1 MPSHHTVQLDL
12 ATAGIPKADEQGRT
26 VDFHALRYT
35 FATNLHRS
43 GVSFRIAQQLMR
55 HTDPRL
61 TANIYTDAQALDTAH
76 AVNRLPRLGPNDAAG
91 DACFIDATRSE
102 VSSNDSAKPGEKST
116 QVPVNKGDRRAEAR
130 SVATCHRRG
139 KKWSR
144 GDSNPRVGTVSK
156 TLLQRVVDP
165 LISA

>member
-1 MPSHHTVQLDL
+1 VQLDL
-12 ATAGIPKADEQGRT
+12 ATAGIAKADEQGRT

-43 GVSFRIAQQLMR
+43 GVSSRIAQQLMR

-91 DACFIDATRSE
+91 DACDLGNRCLCTSLSDSELDRLVAAWPRISRPLRAAILGLIAAASTRGQGIE
-102 VSSNDSAKPGEKST
+102 ST
-116 QVPVNKGDRRAEAR
+116 Q
-130 SVATCHRRG
+130 
-139 KKWSR
+139 
-144 GDSNPRVGTVSK
+144 
-156 TLLQRVVDP
+156 
-165 LISA
+165 I